1 VRAATPTHAAEMLVP
16 DRDAI
21 VRSVR
26 QQASSAGQ
34 LLLQAVEHYQ
44 VRLRGELFGITERLD
59 ERMAR
64 TQALLA
70 STRSVLAEL
79 NPATVLERGYAIL
92 RGNAVIGQTIEIE
105 TLTKQIEA
113 EVRHVRQR

>member
-1 VRAATPTHAAEMLVP
+1 
-16 DRDAI
+16 
-21 VRSVR
+21 
-26 QQASSAGQ
+26 
-34 LLLQAVEHYQ
+34 LLQAVDHYQ
-44 VRLRGELFGITERLD
+44 ARLSGELFGIAERLD

-92 RGNAVIGQTIEIE
+92 RGDAVVGQTIKIE
-105 TLTKQIEA
+105 TLTKEIEA
-113 EVRHVRQR
+113 EVRHVRQK